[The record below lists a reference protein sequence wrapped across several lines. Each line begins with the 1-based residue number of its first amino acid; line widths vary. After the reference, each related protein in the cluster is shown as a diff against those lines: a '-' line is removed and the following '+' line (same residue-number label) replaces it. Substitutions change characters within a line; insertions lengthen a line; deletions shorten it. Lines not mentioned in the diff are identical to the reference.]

1 MVPNKPKVNLA
12 QKSFQTESEKE
23 VLELYKLDMKVDSLL
38 VIK

>member
-12 QKSFQTESEKE
+12 KKSFQTECEKE
-23 VLELYKLDMKVDSLL
+23 VLELYILDMKVDSLL